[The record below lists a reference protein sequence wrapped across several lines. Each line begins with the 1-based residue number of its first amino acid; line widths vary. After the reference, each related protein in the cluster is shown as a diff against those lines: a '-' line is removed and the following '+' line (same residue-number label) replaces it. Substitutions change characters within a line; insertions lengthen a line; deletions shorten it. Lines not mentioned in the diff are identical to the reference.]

1 MKSVITGLAITIVA
15 GIVVGIFVLA
25 VEYNYFNPRSPGP
38 SAPNVSPPKPPHEK
52 GTNQLGGVVNK
63 ALPDENDRSLISGT
77 RLLALLKPAYA
88 ADRLSLIRKLAPKLA
103 VLSGSE
109 LKEALDLLYK
119 NQRVSGLEVLLPY
132 IRQPLTDDEI
142 KAVLALFYASEV
154 PRAVSLITSSRE
166 SGGVTN

>member
-1 MKSVITGLAITIVA
+1 
-15 GIVVGIFVLA
+15 
-25 VEYNYFNPRSPGP
+25 
-38 SAPNVSPPKPPHEK
+38 
-52 GTNQLGGVVNK
+52 
-63 ALPDENDRSLISGT
+63 
-77 RLLALLKPAYA
+77 LLKPAYA